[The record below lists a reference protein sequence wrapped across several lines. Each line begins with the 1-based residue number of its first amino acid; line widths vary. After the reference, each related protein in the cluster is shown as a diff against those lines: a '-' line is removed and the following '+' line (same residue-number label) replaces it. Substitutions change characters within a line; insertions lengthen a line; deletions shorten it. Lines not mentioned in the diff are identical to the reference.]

1 MAAMANVFKKATA
14 EPLVALAALPPLP
27 PALPALPAHP
37 EGLQLGPKDL
47 LLQPPKRQRY
57 LYEAFDAN
65 IHFPHEEQ
73 GYQHYLEF
81 CGGGGHVPAVGEQAP
96 PGLALPLEA
105 VADPAPPGAA
115 PAAFV
120 SLAQGLSP
128 FPSLLHSA
136 PPPPVLVHHRGKTL
150 HFAPGQTLQELEHL
164 LSETVL
170 EGHEQGFSPSEVIGE
185 GKTFSWLLTRMGS
198 AHPLLPTTVCYPGLA
213 LEAKLQF
220 NWQHVPPDLLSP
232 PPPS

>member
-1 MAAMANVFKKATA
+1 MANVFKKAA
-14 EPLVALAALPPLP
+14 SEPLQ
-27 PALPALPAHP
+27 ALPALPAQP
-37 EGLQLGPKDL
+37 EGLPPPFDSP
-47 LLQPPKRQRY
+47 LQPQKRKRY

-65 IHFPHEEQ
+65 LHYPHEEK

-81 CGGGGHVPAVGEQAP
+81 CGGGGLVPAVADPLGGAAVSEEQAEQAP
-96 PGLALPLEA
+96 PGPALPLEA
-105 VADPAPPGAA
+105 VADPAPQGAA

-128 FPSLLHSA
+128 FPSFHA

-150 HFAPGQTLQELEHL
+150 HFAPGQTLLELEHL

-170 EGHEQGFSPSEVIGE
+170 EGHEQGFSPSEVIGA
-185 GKTFSWLLTRMGS
+185 GKTFSWLLTRVGS

-213 LEAKLQF
+213 LEASLFF
-220 NWQHVPPDLLSP
+220 NWQHVPTELLSSS
-232 PPPS
+232 PPS